1 MRAVNLQVSFCQ
13 LKLRRLI
20 ALRAVVTN
28 AQTVQISGGKKQ
40 SEERASLFDVR
51 VNLLCWTK
59 PLRGS
64 HVEGSSYCNL

>member
-28 AQTVQISGGKKQ
+28 ALTARI
-40 SEERASLFDVR
+40 
-51 VNLLCWTK
+51 
-59 PLRGS
+59 
-64 HVEGSSYCNL
+64 